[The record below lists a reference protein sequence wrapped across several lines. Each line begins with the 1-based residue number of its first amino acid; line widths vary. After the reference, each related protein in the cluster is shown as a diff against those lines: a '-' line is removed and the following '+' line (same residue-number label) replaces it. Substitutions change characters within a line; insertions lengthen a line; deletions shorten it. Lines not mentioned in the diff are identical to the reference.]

1 MCWHSDMPRKLQ
13 GYTVGL
19 AVFVLSLSTCA
30 QTPVHPDVE
39 RKVEA
44 ILSQLTSEEKIDLLG
59 GMHFFDVGGVPRLGL
74 PLLHTADGPFGVRN
88 NGPATVMAG
97 GIALAATW
105 NPALAERMG
114 TQLGRDARA
123 KGKHFLLGPGVN
135 IYRSPLNGRNFEY
148 FGEDPWLAARMAVAY
163 VQGVQ
168 SQGVCA
174 TIKHFL
180 GNNSEFGRHT
190 TDSIIDQRTEREI
203 YLPAFEAAV
212 KNAQVCAIMDSYN
225 LTNGAHMTQNGVLN
239 NDIVKKEWR
248 FRGIIMS
255 DWDATYDTI
264 GAANGGLDLEMPSG
278 KFLNRQGLLPAI
290 RTGTVTQAS
299 IDDKVRR
306 LLREELRFGWPDRP
320 AIDVSVPRYNQPGRE
335 VACAAAREGMV
346 LLKNEGGLL
355 PLDKKTIRT
364 IAVIGP
370 NAYPAVPVGGGS
382 AQAAPFH
389 GVSFL
394 EGLSNY
400 LGTTASVYSHPGI
413 PSLSKVAADTTF
425 STAPVNGSPGL
436 NVEVYDNQNL
446 AGSPATRTDEHLSF
460 GTPLDMNVIS
470 AEDFDPS
477 TLASGHQVSLRWTG
491 FYTPSAA
498 GDYDLIVQQG
508 GFGDSGYRLY
518 LDDKLVRDSW
528 NLTKAV
534 VEDTRVSLG
543 VAPHKVRLEYRSDGG
558 LGGPFV
564 RMGVVRRGEWVE
576 GNAEQIARK
585 ADVVILAVGFDPA
598 SETEGWDRSFSLP
611 PGQEELIERIAGVN
625 KNTVVVI
632 TSGGGVDMGAW
643 IDQVPG
649 LIEAW
654 YPGQEGGTALADI
667 LFGEVNPSGRLP
679 VTFERRWED
688 NPSHDHYYPA
698 AGTNRIPYDEGV
710 FVGYRG
716 YQRHHTQPLFPFGF
730 GLSYR
735 MFRFSALE
743 VSPAKDIPAATSAS
757 GPLFEVAYSVSNSGS
772 RPGAAV
778 AEIYVADEHASVPR
792 PPKELKGFVKSD
804 LKPGETRRVSVPLDA
819 RSLSF
824 YDVKTQK
831 WRAEAGTFKVMVGSS
846 SENIELS
853 GELKLNDTIV
863 TAP

>member
-1 MCWHSDMPRKLQ
+1 MCLHSDMLKKLPS
-13 GYTVGL
+13 YAVGL
-19 AVFVLSLSTCA
+19 ALFALSLSTYG
-30 QTPVHPDVE
+30 QTSTHPDVE
-39 RKVEA
+39 RKVES
-44 ILSQLTSEEKIDLLG
+44 ILSQMTIEEKIDLLG
-59 GMHFFDVGGVPRLGL
+59 GTHFFDVRDVPRLGL
-74 PLLHTADGPFGVRN
+74 PLLHTADGPLGVRN
-88 NGPATVMAG
+88 HGPATVMAG

-105 NPALAERMG
+105 NPALAEQTG

-148 FGEDPWLAARMAVAY
+148 FGEDPWLAARMAVGY

-174 TIKHFL
+174 TIKHFM

-190 TDSIIDQRTEREI
+190 TDSIIDQRTQREI

-225 LTNGAHMTQNGVLN
+225 LTNGAHMTQNGGLN

-248 FRGIIMS
+248 FPGIIMS

-264 GAANGGLDLEMPSG
+264 AAANGGLDLEMPSG
-278 KFLNRQGLLPAI
+278 KFLNRQALLPAI
-290 RTGTVTQAS
+290 RSGAVLPAS

-306 LLREELRFGWPDRP
+306 LLREELRFGWLDRP
-320 AIDVSVPRYNQPGRE
+320 AIDLSVPRYNQPGRE
-335 VACAAAREGMV
+335 VARAAAREGMV

-364 IAVIGP
+364 VAVIGP

-400 LGTTASVYSHPGI
+400 LGTAASVYWHRGI
-413 PSLSKVAADTTF
+413 PALPKVAADTAF
-425 STAPVNGSPGL
+425 STAPVNGLPGL
-436 NVEVYDNQNL
+436 KVEVYDNQNL
-446 AGSPATRTDEHLSF
+446 EGSPATRTDEHVSC
-460 GTPLDMNVIS
+460 GTPLDMSVIS
-470 AEDFDPS
+470 GEDFDFS
-477 TLASGHQVSLRWTG
+477 ALASVHPVSVRWTG

-498 GDYDLIVQQG
+498 GDYDLVVQQG

-518 LDDKLVRDSW
+518 LDDKLIRDSW

-534 VEDTRVSLG
+534 VEDTTVSLG
-543 VAPHKVRLEYRSDGG
+543 VSPHKVRLEYRSDGG

-564 RMGVVRRGEWVE
+564 RMGVVRRGEWVDR
-576 GNAEQIARK
+576 NAEQIARQ
-585 ADVVILAVGFDPA
+585 ADAVILAVGFDPA

-611 PGQEELIERIAGVN
+611 PGQEELIQRIASVN

-643 IDQVPG
+643 IDHVPG

-654 YPGQEGGTALADI
+654 YPGQEGGTALAEI
-667 LFGEVNPSGRLP
+667 LFGDVNPSGRLP

-698 AGTNRIPYDEGV
+698 AGTNRIEYNEGV

-716 YQRHHTQPLFPFGF
+716 YERDHIRPLFPFGF
-730 GLSYR
+730 GLSYTT
-735 MFRFSALE
+735 FRFNDLE
-743 VSPAKDIPAATSAS
+743 VSPAKRIPAPAS
-757 GPLFEVAYSVSNSGS
+757 GPLFEVAFSISNTGS

-778 AEIYVADEHASVPR
+778 AEIYVADQHASVPR

-804 LKPGETRRVSVPLDA
+804 LKAGETRRVSVPLDA

-824 YDVKTQK
+824 YDVRSQQ

-853 GELKLNDTIV
+853 GELKLNDTMV